1 MRTQVS
7 LLALVSAVSAAP
19 SILVRQEIES
29 SVPSVAD
36 AQWDGECFYPKSTPD
51 FDLDQYLGRWYQVA
65 GTPAPFTDG
74 CSCIYAEYTLNE
86 NGTVNVMNGCQ
97 LGDQEITIQGIASPA
112 DEVYGE
118 AGVFRVQFPP
128 QPPPVECAGPNYIV
142 QKYEP
147 RWAIVQASN
156 FTTLFLLSRDQ
167 QPGEEAIEEWL
178 GEAGKLGSNL
188 AEVEMVSQESCMFT

>member
-1 MRTQVS
+1 MYQHIFLSLVTGVS
-7 LLALVSAVSAAP
+7 GAP
-19 SILVRQEIES
+19 RLHPRQETE
-29 SVPSVAD
+29 VAALDVTD
-36 AQWDGECFYPKSTPD
+36 ALWDGECFYPKPTSD
-51 FDLDQYLGRWYQVA
+51 FELDQYLGRWYQVA
-65 GTPAPFTDG
+65 GTPAPFTQG
-74 CSCIYAEYTLNE
+74 CSCIYAEYTLNS

-97 LGDQEITIQGIASPA
+97 LGDQEITIQGTASAA
-112 DEVYGE
+112 DEAYGE

-156 FTTLFLLSRDQ
+156 FSTLFLLSRDQ

-178 GEAGKLGSNL
+178 VEAGKLGSDL
-188 AEVEMVSQESCMFT
+188 AYVELVDQEGCMFT